1 MNTKSPT
8 IGSYTDNDEKELIE
22 SIESAPADQH
32 KSIMTEAEKSELASI
47 AKNSIDTGREKI
59 SLRVP
64 KVDLVK
70 LREKAKR
77 EGMPYQTLIN
87 SILHKAAN
95 DR

>member
-1 MNTKSPT
+1 MNMKTPT
-8 IGSYTDNDEKELIE
+8 IGSYTDDEEKELIE
-22 SIESAPADQH
+22 SIENAPAHEYQ
-32 KSIMTEAEKSELASI
+32 SVMTDSKKAELQAI

-64 KVDLVK
+64 KMDLVK
-70 LREKAKR
+70 LREKAKK

>member
-8 IGSYTDNDEKELIE
+8 IGSYIDDDEKELIE
-22 SIESAPADQH
+22 AIENAPADQY
-32 KSIMTEAEKSELASI
+32 KSVMTDAKKLELETI
-47 AKNSIDTGREKI
+47 AKKSIDTGREKI

-70 LREKAKR
+70 LREKARK

>member
-1 MNTKSPT
+1 MNMKTPT
-8 IGSYTDNDEKELIE
+8 IGSYTDDEEKELID
-22 SIESAPADQH
+22 SIENAPADQYQ
-32 KSIMTEAEKSELASI
+32 SVMTNSKKTELQAI

-64 KVDLVK
+64 KMDLVK
-70 LREKAKR
+70 LREKAKK